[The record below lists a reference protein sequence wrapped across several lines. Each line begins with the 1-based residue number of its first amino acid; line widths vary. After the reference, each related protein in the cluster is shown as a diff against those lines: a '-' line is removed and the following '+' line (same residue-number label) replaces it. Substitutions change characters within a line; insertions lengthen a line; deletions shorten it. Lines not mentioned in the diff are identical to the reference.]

1 MTHPLPLPSRRLPTG
16 ARRRLLQAGVALAC
30 AACFG
35 LQAQPAAHAGYPTKP
50 IRLVVPFSTG
60 GVTDTGARVVADR
73 LSQVLGQPVVV
84 DNRAGAAGNIGT
96 QMVAQAEPDG
106 YTLLLGYDGTMVI
119 NPNVYA
125 RVGFD
130 PIKDFAPIGKIGNA
144 ALAIVVNPKL
154 PVRNFAELLAYG
166 KATPGG
172 ISFGTSGT
180 GSTTHLAGESLR
192 QRTGL
197 PLTHVPYKGG
207 GQSLTDVVGGVLPM
221 LFTAVAGAAPF
232 IKAGQVRPIA
242 VSSAQRSPAFPEVP
256 TLIESGVKD
265 FVFDSW
271 LGLLAPARTPRP
283 VIDRLNQALQE
294 VLKTPEMRE
303 RLAGLGIVPTP
314 GTPEE
319 FGRQIAADLQ
329 ANKAIVKAADIRID

>member
-1 MTHPLPLPSRRLPTG
+1 MKHPRQPDQKMSAV
-16 ARRRLLQAGVALAC
+16 ARRAVLQAAAALVC
-30 AACFG
+30 AAATVG
-35 LQAQPAAHAGYPTKP
+35 AQAQPAYPSKA
-50 IRLVVPFSTG
+50 IRLVVPFGTG
-60 GVTDTGARVVADR
+60 GVTDTSARVVADK
-73 LSQVLGQPVVV
+73 LGQVLGQPVVV

-96 QMVAQAEPDG
+96 QMVAQAEADG

-125 RVGFD
+125 KVGFD
-130 PIKDFAPIGKIGNA
+130 PVKDFAPIGKIGDA
-144 ALAIVVNPKL
+144 VLIVVVNPKL
-154 PVRNFAELLAYG
+154 PVHNFAELLAYG

-192 QRTGL
+192 QRTGI

-207 GQSLTDVVGGVLPM
+207 GQALTDVVGGVLPM

-256 TLIESGVKD
+256 TLIESGVKG

-271 LGLLAPARTPRP
+271 VGLLAPAKTPKP
-283 VIDRLNQALQE
+283 IVDKLNLALQE
-294 VLKTPEMRE
+294 VLKMPDMRE
-303 RLAGLGIVPTP
+303 RLISLGMVATP
-314 GTPEE
+314 GTADE
-319 FGRQIAADLQ
+319 FGRQIVSDLQ
-329 ANKAIVKAADIRID
+329 KNKAIVKAADIRID

>member
-1 MTHPLPLPSRRLPTG
+1 MKNKLRPSMSLSAI
-16 ARRRLLQAGVALAC
+16 ARRGVLQAGVAFVC
-30 AACFG
+30 AASFG
-35 LQAQPAAHAGYPTKP
+35 VQAQAPFPTKA
-50 IRLVVPFSTG
+50 IRLVVPFGTG
-60 GVTDTGARVVADR
+60 GVTDTSARVVADK
-73 LSQVLGQPVVV
+73 LGQVLGQPVVV

-119 NPNVYA
+119 NPNVYGKT
-125 RVGFD
+125 GFD
-130 PIKDFAPIGKIGNA
+130 PVKDFAPIGKIGNA
-144 ALAIVVNPKL
+144 VLIIVVNPKL
-154 PVRNFAELLAYG
+154 PVHNFNELLAYG

-192 QRTGL
+192 QRTGI

-207 GQSLTDVVGGVLPM
+207 GQALTDVVGGVLPM

-232 IKAGQVRPIA
+232 IKSGQVRPIA
-242 VSSAQRSPAFPEVP
+242 VSSAQRAPAFPEVP
-256 TLIESGVKD
+256 TLVESGVKD

-271 LGLLAPARTPRP
+271 VGLLAPAKTPKP
-283 VIDRLNQALQE
+283 IVDRLNQALQE
-294 VLKTPEMRE
+294 VLKMPDMRDK
-303 RLAGLGIVPTP
+303 LSSLGMVATP

-319 FGRQIAADLQ
+319 YGRQIAADLQ
-329 ANKAIVKAADIRID
+329 TNKAIVKAADIRID

>member
-1 MTHPLPLPSRRLPTG
+1 MKNQQRPTDKKNVSAA
-16 ARRRLLQAGVALAC
+16 ARRAVLQAGIALAC
-30 AACFG
+30 ATIATGAFA
-35 LQAQPAAHAGYPTKP
+35 QAAFPSKP
-50 IRLVVPFSTG
+50 IRLVVPFGTG
-60 GVTDTGARVVADR
+60 GVTDTSARVVADR
-73 LSQVLGQPVVV
+73 LGQVLGQPVVV

-130 PIKDFAPIGKIGNA
+130 PVKDFAPIGKIGNA
-144 ALAIVVNPKL
+144 VLVIVVNPKL
-154 PVRNFAELLAYG
+154 PVHNFNELLAYG
-166 KATPGG
+166 KATQGG

-192 QRTGL
+192 QRTGI

-207 GQSLTDVVGGVLPM
+207 GQALTDVVGGVLPM

-242 VSSAQRSPAFPEVP
+242 VSSAQRSSAFPEVP

-271 LGLLAPARTPRP
+271 VGLLAPAKTPKP
-283 VIDRLNQALQE
+283 IVDKLNQALQE
-294 VLKTPEMRE
+294 VLKMPDMRD
-303 RLAGLGIVPTP
+303 RLTSLGMVATP
-314 GTPEE
+314 GTADE
-319 FGRQIAADLQ
+319 FGRQIVSDLQ
-329 ANKAIVKAADIRID
+329 KNKAIVKAADIRID

>member
-1 MTHPLPLPSRRLPTG
+1 MKNQQRPTDKKNVSEV
-16 ARRRLLQAGVALAC
+16 ARRAVLQAGIALAC
-30 AACFG
+30 ATIATGAF
-35 LQAQPAAHAGYPTKP
+35 AQPAYPSKP

-60 GVTDTGARVVADR
+60 GVTDTSARVVADK
-73 LSQVLGQPVVV
+73 LGQVLGQPVVV
-84 DNRAGAAGNIGT
+84 DNRGGAGGNIGT

-125 RVGFD
+125 KVGFD
-130 PIKDFAPIGKIGNA
+130 PVKDFAPIGKIGNA
-144 ALAIVVNPKL
+144 VLIIVVNPKL
-154 PVRNFAELLAYG
+154 PVHNFAELLAYG

-192 QRTGL
+192 QRTGI

-207 GQSLTDVVGGVLPM
+207 GQALTDVVGGVLPM

-256 TLIESGVKD
+256 TLVESGVKD

-271 LGLLAPARTPRP
+271 VGLLAPVKTPKP
-283 VIDRLNQALQE
+283 IVDKLSQALQE
-294 VLKTPEMRE
+294 VLKMPDMRE
-303 RLAGLGIVPTP
+303 RLTSLGMVATP
-314 GTPEE
+314 GTADE
-319 FGRQIAADLQ
+319 FGWQIVSDLQ
-329 ANKAIVKAADIRID
+329 KNKAIVKAADIRID

>member
-1 MTHPLPLPSRRLPTG
+1 MKNPARPTDHPFSAL
-16 ARRRLLQAGVALAC
+16 ARRAVLRVGIALAC
-30 AACFG
+30 ASAAVG
-35 LQAQPAAHAGYPTKP
+35 AQAQAAYPSQP
-50 IRLVVPFSTG
+50 IRLVVPFGTG
-60 GVTDTGARVVADR
+60 GVTDTSARVVADR
-73 LSQVLGQPVVV
+73 LGQVLGQPVVV

-96 QMVAQAEPDG
+96 QMVAQAEADG

-125 RVGFD
+125 KVGFD
-130 PIKDFAPIGKIGNA
+130 PVKDFAPIGKIGNA
-144 ALAIVVNPKL
+144 VLVIVVNPRL
-154 PVRNFAELLAYG
+154 PVHNFAELMAYG

-192 QRTGL
+192 QRTGI

-207 GQSLTDVVGGVLPM
+207 GQALTDVVGGVLPM

-232 IKAGQVRPIA
+232 IKAGQVRPVA

-256 TLIESGVKD
+256 TLIEGGVKD

-271 LGLLAPARTPRP
+271 VGLLAPAKTPKP
-283 VIDRLNQALQE
+283 VVDRLNQALQE
-294 VLKTPEMRE
+294 VLKMPDMRE
-303 RLAGLGIVPTP
+303 RLNSLGIVATP
-314 GTPEE
+314 GPADD
-319 FGRQIAADLQ
+319 FGRQIVSDLQ
-329 ANKAIVKAADIRID
+329 KNKAIVKAADIRID